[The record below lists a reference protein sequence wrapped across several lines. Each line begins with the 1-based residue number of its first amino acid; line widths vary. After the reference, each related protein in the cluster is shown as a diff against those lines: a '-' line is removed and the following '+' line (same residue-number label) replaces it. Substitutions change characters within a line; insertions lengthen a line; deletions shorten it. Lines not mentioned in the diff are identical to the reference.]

1 MNFTY
6 TETQDMIRDTLARFL
21 GDTYDFE
28 TRQKFINSDSGRDPA
43 IWTALAQELGMLGA
57 PFAEEHGGLGGGALE
72 NAIVMEELGKVI
84 GIEPYL
90 PTVVIAGGD
99 EGSAAAPRAASHA
112 ASDPIDSGSGT
123 PSSHAPSAST
133 TASVAW
139 PPSSPTHTRRDAS
152 SPAGV
157 TTHPD
162 STIAAT
168 TAVAC
173 GSAPGNSSTTTA

>member
-1 MNFTY
+1 MDFTY

-57 PFAEEHGGLGGGALE
+57 PFAEEYGGLGGGALE

-90 PTVVIAGGD
+90 PTVVIAGGALKAV
-99 EGSAAAPRAASHA
+99 GGAQA
-112 ASDPIDSGSGT
+112 
-123 PSSHAPSAST
+123 
-133 TASVAW
+133 
-139 PPSSPTHTRRDAS
+139 DAMI
-152 SPAGV
+152 PEIIAGNAI
-157 TTHPD
+157 
-162 STIAAT
+162 IAFA
-168 TAVAC
+168 
-173 GSAPGNSSTTTA
+173 